1 MMKKVTII
9 TQYFRPEMGAP
20 QNRLFELAKGMQEEG
35 FNVSIITGMPNYP
48 TGHIFPN
55 YRKKLFC
62 KEFIDELVILR
73 YWLYA
78 SNSKKTLPRIVN
90 MLSFSLIVLFAL
102 FYLIRRKNDIIIVES
117 PPLILGI
124 SGWMLA
130 RLSGSKF
137 VFNVS
142 KASLDICILT
152 K

>member
-78 SNSKKTLPRIVN
+78 IFFINSIVCIILFNKKKERYN
-90 MLSFSLIVLFAL
+90 NCGEFSFDFRNFGL
-102 FYLIRRKNDIIIVES
+102 D
-117 PPLILGI
+117 
-124 SGWMLA
+124 
-130 RLSGSKF
+130 
-137 VFNVS
+137 VS
-142 KASLDICILT
+142 SIKW